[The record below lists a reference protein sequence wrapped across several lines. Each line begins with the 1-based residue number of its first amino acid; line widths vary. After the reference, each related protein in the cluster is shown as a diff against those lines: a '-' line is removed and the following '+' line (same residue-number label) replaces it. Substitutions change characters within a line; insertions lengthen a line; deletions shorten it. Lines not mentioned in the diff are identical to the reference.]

1 MFFVSREGWIE
12 LICGSMFSGKTEE
25 LIRRI
30 KRARI
35 ARQNVQ
41 VVKPALD
48 DRYRHS
54 AVVSHTGVQADCIPL
69 KAARDIL
76 DCVEPDTDIV
86 AVDEV
91 QFFDAEIVDVCSH
104 LADQGM
110 RVICAGLDTD
120 FRGEP
125 FGPTPLLM
133 ATAEYVTKL
142 QAICVKCGQPAN
154 RTQRMIDGK
163 PAYRE
168 DPVILVGADE
178 RYEARCRHC
187 HEVPSR
193 QLSSSNVS

>member
-1 MFFVSREGWIE
+1 MFFMSKEGWIE
-12 LICGSMFSGKTEE
+12 LVCGSMFSGKTEE
-25 LIRRI
+25 LLRRI

-35 ARQNVQ
+35 ARQKVQ
-41 VVKPALD
+41 VVKPAID
-48 DRYRHS
+48 DRYHRS
-54 AVVSHTGVQADCIPL
+54 AVVSHAGEQTDCLSITFASEL
-69 KAARDIL
+69 L
-76 DCVEPDTDIV
+76 DRIEADTDVV
-86 AVDEV
+86 AIDEV
-91 QFFDAEIVDVCSH
+91 QFFDEDIVSVCSR

-120 FRGEP
+120 FRGKP

-154 RTQRMIDGK
+154 RTQRILDGK
-163 PAYRE
+163 PAYRD

-187 HEVPSR
+187 HEVPVR
-193 QLSSSNVS
+193 

>member
-1 MFFVSREGWIE
+1 MFIVSKEGWIE

-25 LIRRI
+25 LLRRI
-30 KRARI
+30 HRARI
-35 ARQNVQ
+35 AKQEVL
-41 VVKPALD
+41 VAKPALD
-48 DRYRHS
+48 DRYQET
-54 AVVSHTGVQADCIPL
+54 AVVSHRGERTECVPL
-69 KAARDIL
+69 NRARDLL
-76 DCVEPDTDIV
+76 DIIEPDINV
-86 AVDEV
+86 IAIDEV
-91 QFFDAEIVDVCSH
+91 QFFEDDIVNVCAE
-104 LADQGM
+104 LANRGV

-120 FRGEP
+120 FRGVP

-154 RTQRMIDGK
+154 RTQRIIDGR

-168 DPVILVGADE
+168 DPVILVGAEE

-193 QLSSSNVS
+193 ESSATRVG